1 MVVAKNEIT
10 GDKIQSKL
18 SNKQYEDN
26 FDKIF
31 SKKDTVESPPLPT
44 DKPLEHAEDWDEAR
58 IDVIGCNGNDGLHYD
73 RQTEN
78 E

>member
-1 MVVAKNEIT
+1 MVARNEIT

-31 SKKDTVESPPLPT
+31 SKKDKVESPTLTT
-44 DKPLEHAEDWDEAR
+44 DKPLEPTEDWDEAR
-58 IDVIGCNGNDGLHYD
+58 IDVIGCNGNDGLHYKE
-73 RQTEN
+73 QAEN